1 MANQLPYKPMTEWKS
16 LHALLDVAQW
26 KWIPLCLSR
35 SDGIFNDYSLSGMA
49 LVITSYDFNEFLKL
63 RLII

>member
-1 MANQLPYKPMTEWKS
+1 MKMDSIAFS
-16 LHALLDVAQW
+16 
-26 KWIPLCLSR
+26 
-35 SDGIFNDYSLSGMA
+35 SDGTFSDYSLSGMA